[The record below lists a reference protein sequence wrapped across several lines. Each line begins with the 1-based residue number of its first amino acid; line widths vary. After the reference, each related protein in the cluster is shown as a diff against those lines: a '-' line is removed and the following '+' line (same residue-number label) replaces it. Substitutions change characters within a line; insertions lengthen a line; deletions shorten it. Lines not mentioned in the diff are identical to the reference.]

1 MHEKNMQKGIKTLA
15 FGEVLFDV
23 YGEKAV
29 IGGAPLNFASHMK
42 RLGADSYI
50 MSAVGKDP
58 LGEKALEF
66 IKSVGV
72 SDRFVASFAGVPT
85 GVCNVTLDAQGKPE
99 YELKTG
105 VAYDEIPFSPELAG
119 EISGGNFDLF
129 YLGTL
134 AMRSENSRL
143 SAKRAVENGK
153 GKLSEIF
160 YDVNIRQ
167 NFYSRE
173 TVEFGLRAC
182 TTLKISRDE
191 AGVFEELGIADGW
204 IDLSSLCKT
213 ISEKYSIPR
222 VIMTL
227 DSDGAMVYLSA
238 GDRIIRSEKPH
249 AEVASTVG
257 AGDSFS
263 AAYMHGIL
271 EGKDEEEALCD
282 AITLSS
288 YVVSKIGAIPDYD
301 DDLKKKLGI
310 S

>member
-1 MHEKNMQKGIKTLA
+1 MCLEEKNKILA

-23 YGEKAV
+23 YDGDAV

-42 RLGADSYI
+42 KLGADSL
-50 MSAVGKDP
+50 MMTAVGDDE
-58 LGEKALEF
+58 LGKKALDF
-66 IKSVGV
+66 IRNAGV
-72 SDRFVASFAGVPT
+72 SDRFIAILKDLPT
-85 GVCNVTLDAQGKPE
+85 GVCNVTLDAHGKPE

-105 VAYDEIPFSPELAG
+105 VAYDEIPFSPELSD
-119 EISGGNFDLF
+119 EISGGKFDLF

-134 AMRSENSRL
+134 AMRNEKSRL
-143 SAKRAVENGK
+143 SAKRAARSGK
-153 GKLSEIF
+153 GRFREVF

-173 TVEFGLRAC
+173 IVEFGLGAC

-191 AGVFEELGIADGW
+191 AGVFEELGIANTKN
-204 IDLSSLCKT
+204 DLASLCKT
-213 ISEKYSIPR
+213 LAEKYSIPR

-227 DSDGAMVYLSA
+227 DSDGAAVYLSD
-238 GDRIIRSEKPH
+238 GDRLIHSEKPH
-249 AEVASTVG
+249 AKVASTVG

-263 AAYMHGIL
+263 AAYMHGVL
-271 EGKDEEEALCD
+271 TGKDEEGALHD

-301 DDLKKKLGI
+301 EDLKKKLGI
-310 S
+310 L